1 MQARFVKD
9 LAIALIV
16 ILLGF
21 LAVRLVFVDAKV
33 KGVPEKSVYTKE
45 SVSDT
50 LMNQIRSIEASIQD
64 RKLFVFNS
72 RKDPLRQGNII
83 KDKVD
88 REKEFEDMV
97 RNTFRLTTTAIDE
110 YGNRIAYIEYLD
122 AIHAARVG
130 DTVAGRRI
138 LEINEKDIRYSM
150 GGTTYKANLMPRPVM
165 PKEDDPYTL
174 KGISG
179 NW

>member
-1 MQARFVKD
+1 MQFRFVKD

-21 LAVRLVFVDAKV
+21 LAVRLVMVENRVSD
-33 KGVPEKSVYTKE
+33 VPEKSVYTKE

-50 LMNQIRSIEASIQD
+50 LMSQIQTIENSIQD
-64 RKLFVFNS
+64 RKMFVFNS

-88 REKEFEDMV
+88 RQKEFEEMV
-97 RNTFRLTTTAIDE
+97 RNTFRLSTTAIDE
-110 YGNRIAYIEYLD
+110 FGNRIAYVEYQD
-122 AIHAARVG
+122 ALHAARVG

-138 LEINEKDIRYSM
+138 LEINEKNIRYSM
-150 GGTTYKANLMPRPVM
+150 GGNTYTANLMPRPVM
-165 PKEDDPYTL
+165 TQDDPYVI
-174 KGISG
+174 KGTSG